1 MGGVVMKQMM
11 IMVVIV
17 VEQSRAGRGRAHRD
31 INGRCCRA
39 RRRSRCS
46 GCGDAS
52 IDAVGCVGH
61 VGDEEFLGLGI
72 DDVDVGAVDPA
83 DLVAPLGIG
92 VAGDL
97 HGV

>member
-1 MGGVVMKQMM
+1 MEKMM
-11 IMVVIV
+11 IMVMAV
-17 VEQSRAGRGRAHRD
+17 VGQSRAGRGRAHRD

-39 RRRSRCS
+39 GRGSRCS
-46 GCGDAS
+46 GCSDAR
-52 IDAVGCVGH
+52 INAFGRVGH
-61 VGDEEFLGLGI
+61 VGDEESLRLSI

>member
-1 MGGVVMKQMM
+1 MGGMVMKQMM
-11 IMVVIV
+11 IMVMTV

-39 RRRSRCS
+39 GRRSRCS
-46 GCGDAS
+46 GCCKTR
-52 IDAVGCVGH
+52 INTVGRVGR
-61 VGDEEFLGLGI
+61 VGDEEFLGLGV
-72 DDVDVGAVDPA
+72 DDIDVGAVDPA